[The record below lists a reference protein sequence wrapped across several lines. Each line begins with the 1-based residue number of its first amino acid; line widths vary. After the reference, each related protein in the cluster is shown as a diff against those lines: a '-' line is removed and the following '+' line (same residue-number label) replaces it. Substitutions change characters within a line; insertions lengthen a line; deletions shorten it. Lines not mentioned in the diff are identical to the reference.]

1 MNDSVILQVDESTK
15 GLMREIQS
23 GISSS
28 IEDGMRGV
36 KEKVDSVD
44 GNTDMILRKFK
55 SFDGLSSTV
64 DQLRSLAEESKKFAA
79 IVSPLQSSVFDLKE
93 DSKTNEQTLAQVSSD
108 IALLVKGTVELG
120 EKQNDLSSDMKTEIQ
135 NVLKHIS
142 ERNEITKEALSKVL
156 EKMAQA
162 DNARQDLYSKLNSS
176 LTNIKATV
184 EEIGKSIENKSN
196 KLEGSIAKLS
206 DSFEE
211 FASKYSLNESEHVKF
226 EDKTTSQIEALGQSL
241 EKAQA
246 TLDIVVNLVTP
257 FWKKWKYKQ
266 PGRVLRQMT
275 AG

>member
-257 FWKKWKYKQ
+257 FWKKWK
-266 PGRVLRQMT
+266 
-275 AG
+275 

>member
-1 MNDSVILQVDESTK
+1 
-15 GLMREIQS
+15 
-23 GISSS
+23 
-28 IEDGMRGV
+28 
-36 KEKVDSVD
+36 
-44 GNTDMILRKFK
+44 
-55 SFDGLSSTV
+55 
-64 DQLRSLAEESKKFAA
+64 
-79 IVSPLQSSVFDLKE
+79 
-93 DSKTNEQTLAQVSSD
+93 
-108 IALLVKGTVELG
+108 
-120 EKQNDLSSDMKTEIQ
+120 
-135 NVLKHIS
+135 
-142 ERNEITKEALSKVL
+142 
-156 EKMAQA
+156 MAQA

-257 FWKKWKYKQ
+257 FWKKWK
-266 PGRVLRQMT
+266 
-275 AG
+275 